1 MNLDI
6 SRVVGYRN
14 FCNKLWNV
22 LRFALTY
29 LTDFKPS
36 LDLASQLA
44 EVSFVLFCSLA
55 VHEQV
60 PFLYTNITFLF
71 SCR

>member
-29 LTDFKPS
+29 LTDFTPS
-36 LDLASQLA
+36 LDLVSKLV
-44 EVSFVLFCSLA
+44 EV
-55 VHEQV
+55 
-60 PFLYTNITFLF
+60 
-71 SCR
+71 R